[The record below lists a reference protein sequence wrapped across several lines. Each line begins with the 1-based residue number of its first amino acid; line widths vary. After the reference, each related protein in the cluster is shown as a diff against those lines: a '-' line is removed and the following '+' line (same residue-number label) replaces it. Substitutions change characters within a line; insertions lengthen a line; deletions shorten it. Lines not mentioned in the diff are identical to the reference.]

1 MKYIKTIKT
10 IGLLLSTCFAF
21 AQDVPQVVSPTPEV
35 SQLTKFID
43 TPVNYSNGLP
53 SISIPIYTI
62 VQDGVSI
69 PISLDYHARGIKVDE
84 VASNVGLGWAL
95 NGVGIISRQVRGIP
109 DERGLLSYQGSYLLN
124 AYDDETTRRQIIAS
138 QAIGDNNFDHYTP
151 DQFFYS
157 FPGGSGKFIYD
168 YVDKKPVFQ
177 NQSMGLKLETDLEY
191 KIIDN
196 KGNKYIFGAE
206 NKISKE
212 KSLQNFIAKYDTGLS
227 IEFLTPDGN
236 EDISG
241 WYLTDI
247 ETANKSTIQFKYVQS
262 SSIYYKRNYDNKEQD
277 GIIRSYFSKTRA
289 DENAIEQII
298 FEKGKIV
305 FEYSTDPNAREDI
318 DYGRKLEWIIVYN
331 NKNKIIKK
339 MKLNYFYSNNTASQ
353 NILPYLY
360 SADPH
365 ARKRLFLASV
375 EEVNLLDAN
384 DTNTYTFEYD
394 LSSPMP
400 NRHSNSKDIWGY
412 YNGSNNNLFILPLE
426 SGTGDRRVNP
436 SLCGIGLLNKIT
448 YPTGGYTK
456 YTYEDNVVN
465 RTNKIDEVILAG
477 GYPNPTKDTVVGL
490 SNLESAAYY
499 DGTKYIK
506 PFTIGENTLDF
517 KYTMWF
523 TDNATCQNGTEMD
536 CKFRVWIKSV
546 SRQLNVSIFLSPG
559 SNKSI
564 TTSLPAGDYYMRVD
578 PQMANY
584 DPTDMDNGFN
594 LIFQWSEE
602 IQMVENSSN
611 AFFAGGK
618 RIKKIEKYTDTNVLA
633 FRKEYEYKT
642 DDGKLS
648 GHLNGLP
655 DFYAIK
661 KKVDLNGTTAYITER
676 YGSGHGS
683 PISAF
688 QGNSVV
694 YNQVTEYTGT
704 KTDNIGKSIYTFTD
718 LEDTGDYWIFPY
730 NIPTDNEWLRGLL
743 LKERHYSFVN
753 QQYQIKRQ
761 IENRYTYG
769 FRDSEYNTDAPPGSD
784 LAQMGEAD
792 YTGFPPVYTIPMS
805 YNITDSKYRYR
816 KDNGFYRIPY
826 FVAVR
831 SYVDEPNLNVDK
843 YWTDE
848 TFPPAN
854 SDLVTY
860 DGYDYYL
867 YYKTFFMTGGF
878 VGIGKTTTTDY
889 FDTGNVVTETEYKYD
904 NDAHQQVTEQV
915 TTHASNTT
923 LRTTY
928 EYAEDLNNQLLIDK
942 HMTGIPLLTKTYKNG
957 LKVGLQETTFKDWG
971 DGLVAP
977 EFIKVGKGTNIL
989 ETRVKYNLVD
999 STNGNPIEVQ
1009 QEDGIPITYIWGYN
1023 KTQPIAKIENA
1034 TYAQVQPYEANLQTL
1049 SNGTNETNLNTA
1061 LDNLRTALPNAIVTT
1076 YTYKPSIGISTI
1088 TDPKGNRIKYFYD
1101 AFNRLKYVEDKNG
1114 NKLSENEYHYKN

>member
-360 SADPH
+360 SADTH
-365 ARKRLFLASV
+365 ARK
-375 EEVNLLDAN
+375 
-384 DTNTYTFEYD
+384 
-394 LSSPMP
+394 
-400 NRHSNSKDIWGY
+400 
-412 YNGSNNNLFILPLE
+412 
-426 SGTGDRRVNP
+426 
-436 SLCGIGLLNKIT
+436 
-448 YPTGGYTK
+448 
-456 YTYEDNVVN
+456 
-465 RTNKIDEVILAG
+465 
-477 GYPNPTKDTVVGL
+477 
-490 SNLESAAYY
+490 
-499 DGTKYIK
+499 
-506 PFTIGENTLDF
+506 
-517 KYTMWF
+517 
-523 TDNATCQNGTEMD
+523 
-536 CKFRVWIKSV
+536 
-546 SRQLNVSIFLSPG
+546 
-559 SNKSI
+559 
-564 TTSLPAGDYYMRVD
+564 
-578 PQMANY
+578 
-584 DPTDMDNGFN
+584 
-594 LIFQWSEE
+594 
-602 IQMVENSSN
+602 
-611 AFFAGGK
+611 
-618 RIKKIEKYTDTNVLA
+618 
-633 FRKEYEYKT
+633 
-642 DDGKLS
+642 
-648 GHLNGLP
+648 
-655 DFYAIK
+655 
-661 KKVDLNGTTAYITER
+661 
-676 YGSGHGS
+676 
-683 PISAF
+683 
-688 QGNSVV
+688 
-694 YNQVTEYTGT
+694 
-704 KTDNIGKSIYTFTD
+704 
-718 LEDTGDYWIFPY
+718 
-730 NIPTDNEWLRGLL
+730 
-743 LKERHYSFVN
+743 
-753 QQYQIKRQ
+753 
-761 IENRYTYG
+761 
-769 FRDSEYNTDAPPGSD
+769 
-784 LAQMGEAD
+784 
-792 YTGFPPVYTIPMS
+792 
-805 YNITDSKYRYR
+805 
-816 KDNGFYRIPY
+816 
-826 FVAVR
+826 
-831 SYVDEPNLNVDK
+831 
-843 YWTDE
+843 
-848 TFPPAN
+848 
-854 SDLVTY
+854 
-860 DGYDYYL
+860 
-867 YYKTFFMTGGF
+867 
-878 VGIGKTTTTDY
+878 
-889 FDTGNVVTETEYKYD
+889 
-904 NDAHQQVTEQV
+904 
-915 TTHASNTT
+915 
-923 LRTTY
+923 
-928 EYAEDLNNQLLIDK
+928 
-942 HMTGIPLLTKTYKNG
+942 
-957 LKVGLQETTFKDWG
+957 
-971 DGLVAP
+971 
-977 EFIKVGKGTNIL
+977 
-989 ETRVKYNLVD
+989 
-999 STNGNPIEVQ
+999 
-1009 QEDGIPITYIWGYN
+1009 
-1023 KTQPIAKIENA
+1023 
-1034 TYAQVQPYEANLQTL
+1034 
-1049 SNGTNETNLNTA
+1049 
-1061 LDNLRTALPNAIVTT
+1061 
-1076 YTYKPSIGISTI
+1076 
-1088 TDPKGNRIKYFYD
+1088 
-1101 AFNRLKYVEDKNG
+1101 
-1114 NKLSENEYHYKN
+1114 